1 MDKLTKEQRR
11 WNMSRI
17 RRMDT
22 KPENIIRK
30 ALTSL
35 GLKYRLQSKKLPGR
49 PDIVVSSQKTAIFIN
64 GCFWHQHNGCKRK
77 FMPKTNIDYWKPKLE
92 KNVLRQKEQIEEI
105 KKLGF
110 KPLVLW
116 ECETKNPETL
126 AEKLETM
133 LI

>member
-1 MDKLTKEQRR
+1 
-11 WNMSRI
+11 
-17 RRMDT
+17 
-22 KPENIIRK
+22 
-30 ALTSL
+30 
-35 GLKYRLQSKKLPGR
+35 
-49 PDIVVSSQKTAIFIN
+49 
-64 GCFWHQHNGCKRK
+64 
-77 FMPKTNIDYWKPKLE
+77 MPKTNIDYWKPKLE